1 MMKIIEILS
10 KGVMVLALIA
20 ISFCGCVSK
29 SRAEKKAQE
38 AFMLGQQTALRQIQ
52 NAPKVITVQGDVQ
65 NNIIPWT
72 NDMTLA
78 KAILAAKWR
87 GLREPKFVTI
97 IRGEESYKIKMSDFI
112 AAGEDLPLEAGDVII
127 LER

>member
-1 MMKIIEILS
+1 MAI
-10 KGVMVLALIA
+10 IA
-20 ISFCGCVSK
+20 IGLCGCVSK
-29 SRAEKKAQE
+29 SRADKKAQE
-38 AFMLGQQTALRQIQ
+38 AFILGQQTAIQQIQ
-52 NAPKVITVQGDVQ
+52 NAPKIITVHGDVQ

-72 NDMTLA
+72 SDMTLA

-97 IRGEESYKIKMSDFI
+97 IRGEESYKLKMSDFI
-112 AAGEDLPLEAGDVII
+112 TAGEDLPLEAGDVII